1 MLRTAAL
8 GLAFYGVYSII
19 IGLENL
25 FVGAELEWWANLWV
39 IAAGG
44 LVLLSAAFVRVSM
57 PGGLAL
63 AVGGLLGLQ
72 SISLHNDGHLYGQ
85 VLLVPQLVRATF
97 AAILVGLAYVGWG
110 ADWAAPPGQHPNP
123 EA

>member
-1 MLRTAAL
+1 MLKTAVL
-8 GLAFYGVYSII
+8 GLAFYGVYSIVV
-19 IGLENL
+19 GLESL
-25 FVGAELEWWANLWV
+25 FTRTELEWWADLWV
-39 IAAGG
+39 IAAGAV
-44 LVLLSAAFVRVSM
+44 VLLSAAFVRVSM

-85 VLLVPQLVRATF
+85 VLLLPQFVRAAF

-110 ADWAAPPGQHPNP
+110 ADGAAPPGQNP
-123 EA
+123 KP